1 MTMQGLSMASIKK
14 NPALLPLYVCIVAG
28 MAGAGYYLLRLAT
41 RSPEVTWSHKNNPE
55 PWEHYRNKQYK
66 VSFVIYYYIAHFQ
79 GRKKINK
86 VQPSSNAQAH

>member
-66 VSFVIYYYIAHFQ
+66 FYSPIRDYSKTESPAPKY
-79 GRKKINK
+79 NE
-86 VQPSSNAQAH
+86 